1 MKETWFVSTTVDVT
15 C

>member
-1 MKETWFVSTTVDVT
+1 VTSTTVDVT